1 MMELSVII
9 PVYKINEKML
19 RECIE
24 SLTKQDVAEMEIII
38 VDDGS
43 PDNCGKVCDEYAD
56 RDKNIKVIHKKN
68 EGVSIARNVGIE
80 TARGQYICFVD
91 PDDKI
96 RKKSLG
102 DVLNKAREKNADIL
116 CFKYMVAGEEKSDDG
131 SLDLRDITP
140 DIEKINR
147 SILEMKDNEY
157 NYGAC
162 WGKIIKKSFIDDNNL
177 RFVRGIQKAQDRIF
191 MFDCY
196 NKNLMAFS
204 YDFYGY
210 IYTADNDSSICNRLN
225 VKIVDILEKTYY
237 EFKEHV
243 EKIKEIDYSC
253 ELNYLLVAFLMEYN
267 YLMLGKKE
275 YKKRSQRVGEL
286 RKILEKD
293 DYQNAIRTVDLS
305 RLRKKSQVM
314 CLLLR
319 LKLYYACIFMFEIS
333 GK

>member
-24 SLTKQDVAEMEIII
+24 GLTKQDIAEMEIII

-196 NKNLMAFS
+196 NKNPMAFS

-210 IYTADNDSSICNRLN
+210 IYTTDNDSSICNRLN

-237 EFKEHV
+237 EFKKHIEN
-243 EKIKEIDYSC
+243 IKDIDYSC

-275 YKKRSQRVGEL
+275 YKKRSQRAGEL

-305 RLRKKSQVM
+305 RMRKKSQVM

-319 LKLYYACIFMFEIS
+319 LKLYYVCIFMFEIS